1 MDISNSTVLITGAMG
16 QIGCHIAEQLIKEN
30 VRKVIIFDNFL
41 LDTKKNLEEISKN
54 LKIEIFQGDVT
65 NIRDLHKAMK
75 GVDYV
80 FHLASLMTLHSYSHP
95 RSLLEVNVNGTYNVL
110 ETCIEMGVKKIIFS
124 SSHSIYGVPI
134 TDLITEEHP
143 FNHQSLYGATKV
155 AGEQLCQA
163 FKGMYGLD
171 YVILRYSTV
180 YGEHQHKKGRNSI
193 FLLDNIERIENGK
206 PPIISGDGKRTL
218 NLIYVGDV
226 ARANIL
232 ALKSNVISEAFLIA
246 AKENQTEEYI
256 IRMLLELLDSNLKPE
271 YRPSEEPIEKHHFSV
286 EKAERLLGFKAET
299 PLREGLMKLI
309 RWYREN
315 KSSNEDSGC

>member
-1 MDISNSTVLITGAMG
+1 MEISNSTILITGGTG
-16 QIGCHIAEQLIKEN
+16 QIGCHLAEQLIKEN
-30 VRKVIIFDNFL
+30 VRKVIIFDNL
-41 LDTKKNLEEISKN
+41 LLGTQKNVEEISN
-54 LKIEIFQGDVT
+54 HLRVELIQGDVI
-65 NIRDLHKAMK
+65 NIHELQKAMK
-75 GVDYV
+75 GVDFV
-80 FHLASLMTLHSYSHP
+80 FHLASLMTLHSYSNP

-110 ETCIEMGVKKIIFS
+110 ETCKENGVKKFIFS
-124 SSHSIYGVPI
+124 SSHSIYGFPI

-163 FKGMYGLD
+163 FKGMCDLD

-180 YGEHQHKKGRNSI
+180 YGEHQHKRGRNSI
-193 FLLDNIERIENGK
+193 FLLDNIERIESGK
-206 PPIISGDGKRTL
+206 PPILSGDGKRTL

-232 ALKSNVISEAFLIA
+232 ALKSNLTSEAFLIA
-246 AKENQTEEYI
+246 AKENQSEEYI
-256 IRMLLELLDSNLKPE
+256 IRMLLELLDSDLEPE
-271 YRPSEEPIEKHHFSV
+271 YTLSKEPIEKHHFNV
-286 EKAERLLGFKAET
+286 EKVERLLGFKAET

-315 KSSNEDSGC
+315 RPLG